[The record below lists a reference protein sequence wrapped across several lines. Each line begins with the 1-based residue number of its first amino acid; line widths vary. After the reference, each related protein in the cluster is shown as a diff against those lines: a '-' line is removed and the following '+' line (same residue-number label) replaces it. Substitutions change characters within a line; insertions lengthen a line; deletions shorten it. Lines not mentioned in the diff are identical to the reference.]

1 MVLDNWK
8 VSVHKSRW
16 ACLAREFNFGLESIK
31 KWLPVLCKEPIY
43 YLLLESKK
51 KRIYTEQ
58 DRPLP
63 KSYLEFQEWREMD
76 WAYRVFL
83 SCALKQWS
91 PTILAPAKV
100 LCKKIFPRMGGR
112 WGWFLDD
119 SSVWHLLCTLLLLL
133 LHQLQLRSAG
143 IRYQRL
149 GIPALKHPDWTE
161 GAKIL

>member
-58 DRPLP
+58 DRPLS

-91 PTILAPAKV
+91 PTILAPVKFSV
-100 LCKKIFPRMGGR
+100 RKFFQGWVGGGVGF
-112 WGWFLDD
+112 WMIQAYDIYCALYFSYYYIN
-119 SSVWHLLCTLLLLL
+119 SSSDQQALNTRGRGYLL
-133 LHQLQLRSAG
+133 
-143 IRYQRL
+143 
-149 GIPALKHPDWTE
+149 
-161 GAKIL
+161 